1 MIAKINLNK
10 NFIVYGLGI
19 SGVSVAQKLFD
30 YGFEVIATDDNPQSI
45 SKFSEKF
52 PKIPTK
58 QSSEIVLNSDS
69 VVVFAPGIP
78 LYFPK
83 RHRILEAVEKAKADL
98 VCDIELFFR
107 FYSEPVQNL
116 YLQRPSE
123 QNSQT
128 SDARCMPLYQSS
140 FCALGFENAAHLTRR
155 SEILKGFSENQNHF
169 SAITG
174 TNGKSTTTAL
184 SGFIFQELKLES
196 AIGGNIGRAAFEL
209 PQNQQNFSYI
219 FETSSFQLDLISSA
233 RFNIAALLNITKDH
247 IDRHGNMENYI
258 SAKKRIF
265 CNQKSGDFALINIDC
280 PNSNQVF
287 LELKSDRNFAAE
299 LLPISNKQVLDQGIS
314 LIGNCL
320 SVKLWGLEAEFKLES
335 DFLLGSH
342 NWQNMAF
349 AFAIALCRFKQKFY
363 ETPNNSEAAISEAGK
378 IIQAIKKFKGLQHR
392 MQILGKINGL
402 NFVNDS
408 KATNAESSANAL
420 LAFDKIFWILG
431 GRPKEGGIEL
441 LLPLL
446 NRIHKAYLIGEASE
460 QFAEFLKKNSVPFA
474 LCGDLRNAFEMAANE
489 GRQAISSGNLS
500 EATILLSPA
509 CASFDQW
516 KNFEERGNAFCLMFK
531 ALNASK

>member
-83 RHRILEAVEKAKADL
+83 RHRILEAVEKAKVDL

-140 FCALGFENAAHLTRR
+140 FCASGFENAAHLTCR
-155 SEILKGFSENQNHF
+155 SEILNGFSGNQNHF

-184 SGFIFQELKLES
+184 SGFIFQ
-196 AIGGNIGRAAFEL
+196 
-209 PQNQQNFSYI
+209 
-219 FETSSFQLDLISSA
+219 
-233 RFNIAALLNITKDH
+233 
-247 IDRHGNMENYI
+247 
-258 SAKKRIF
+258 
-265 CNQKSGDFALINIDC
+265 
-280 PNSNQVF
+280 
-287 LELKSDRNFAAE
+287 
-299 LLPISNKQVLDQGIS
+299 
-314 LIGNCL
+314 
-320 SVKLWGLEAEFKLES
+320 
-335 DFLLGSH
+335 
-342 NWQNMAF
+342 
-349 AFAIALCRFKQKFY
+349 
-363 ETPNNSEAAISEAGK
+363 
-378 IIQAIKKFKGLQHR
+378 
-392 MQILGKINGL
+392 
-402 NFVNDS
+402 
-408 KATNAESSANAL
+408 
-420 LAFDKIFWILG
+420 
-431 GRPKEGGIEL
+431 
-441 LLPLL
+441 
-446 NRIHKAYLIGEASE
+446 
-460 QFAEFLKKNSVPFA
+460 
-474 LCGDLRNAFEMAANE
+474 
-489 GRQAISSGNLS
+489 
-500 EATILLSPA
+500 
-509 CASFDQW
+509 
-516 KNFEERGNAFCLMFK
+516 
-531 ALNASK
+531 